1 MTAPSAD
8 RRPRLP
14 TLPGWPVFVVAG
26 VYLLLHLA
34 TAGSYGIFRDEYY
47 YIACSKRLAWGYV
60 DQPPLSIWLLA
71 LVRAVLGEGVVAL
84 RLLPALCGAAVI
96 AIAARLAATLGG
108 GRRAQLLA
116 ALGVAIVG
124 VVQVLTG
131 FYSMN
136 AFDMVFWV
144 AAWALL
150 AHWVADERPRWLVW
164 LGLVLGLGLLNK
176 IGLLVFGAALAL
188 ALVATRHR
196 RALATSWPW
205 LAGAIALA
213 LFLPYVFW
221 QLAHDWPTLEF
232 IANAKQYKIS
242 GMAPHAFLGEIVL
255 EQHPANL
262 LLWPLGLVWLLF
274 GREGRRF
281 RLLGLVA
288 VLALALLMLQ
298 SAKPYYAAP
307 LFPVLVAAGAVVWE
321 RLSARPRRGWLAPAL
336 AAWLVANGIFFLPMG
351 VPVLAVED
359 FARWQ
364 AWIGIAPAA
373 QEVGHTSELPQFY
386 SDRFGWEELADEVGR
401 IAAALP
407 PEERERAVVIAR
419 NYGEAGAVE
428 YWSGRAGRPE
438 LPPVVSGHN
447 TYWFW
452 APEEVPLDTVIAVG
466 FREEEVR
473 EAFADVREA
482 GAIDHPWALEDGVR
496 IWLARG
502 ARLSWPEI
510 HERLRSFI

>member
-1 MTAPSAD
+1 MPTEGT
-8 RRPRLP
+8 RRPLLP
-14 TLPGWPVFVVAG
+14 WWPVFVVAG
-26 VYLLLHLA
+26 AYLTLHLA
-34 TAGSYGIFRDEYY
+34 TAGHYGIFRDEYY

-71 LVRAVLGEGVVAL
+71 LVRSVFGDGVVAL
-84 RLLPALCGAAVI
+84 RLLPALCGAALIGIV
-96 AIAARLAATLGG
+96 ADLARTLGG
-108 GRRAQLLA
+108 GRVAQLLA

-150 AHWVADERPRWLVW
+150 ARWVADERPRWLVW

-196 RALATSWPW
+196 RALATPWPW
-205 LAGAIALA
+205 LAGALALA
-213 LFLPYVFW
+213 LFLPYVLW

-242 GMAPHAFLGEIVL
+242 GMAPHAFLGEVVL
-255 EQHPANL
+255 EQHPGNL
-262 LLWPLGLVWLLF
+262 VLWPVGLAWLLF
-274 GREGRRF
+274 GREGKRF
-281 RLLGLVA
+281 RLLGLTA
-288 VLALALLMLQ
+288 VLALILLMVQ

-307 LFPVLVAAGAVVWE
+307 LFPALLAAGAVVWE
-321 RLSARPRRGWLAPAL
+321 GLAARPRRGWLAPAL
-336 AAWLVANGIFFLPMG
+336 GVWLVANWIFFLPMG
-351 VPVLAVED
+351 VPVLAVGD

-364 AWIGIAPAA
+364 AWIGLAPAA
-373 QEVGHTSELPQFY
+373 QEVGHTSVLPQYY
-386 SDRFGWEELADEVGR
+386 SDRFGWLELVDEVER
-401 IAAALP
+401 IAADLP
-407 PEERERAVVIAR
+407 PGERERAVVIAR
-419 NYGEAGAVE
+419 NYGEAGAIE

-452 APEEVPLDTVIAVG
+452 APEELSLATVIAVG

-473 EAFADVREA
+473 QAFTDVREA
-482 GAIDHPWALEDGVR
+482 GAIDHPWALEDGVP
-496 IWLARG
+496 IWVARG
-502 ARLSWPEI
+502 ARLSWAEVR
-510 HERLRSFI
+510 ERLRSFI